1 VRLTKRYA
9 GQRFKPNLKQNP
21 FKCYSSIVLVFVSS
35 EQLVI
40 RIKSGVPMYIGS
52 LQQQPPLVEW
62 QALTGSGSSIT
73 DKIQD
78 QCSRDTLKNAEEVP
92 MVAGGIERWSVFQ
105 TEVEEKRRQVGN
117 PQIIIVVIIITTTTS
132 ALNASNS
139 PGLLHHPN
147 PIIHRLSTPRTC
159 HRRNSHIRVLTLFW
173 RETAS
178 SRRAHRQSCREVE
191 GHWRG
196 S

>member
-1 VRLTKRYA
+1 MQASV
-9 GQRFKPNLKQNP
+9 FKLNLKQNP
-21 FKCYSSIVLVFVSS
+21 FKCYSSIVLVFVLR
-35 EQLVI
+35 EQSVI

-105 TEVEEKRRQVGN
+105 TEVEEKGGRWAIHKSSSSSSSS
-117 PQIIIVVIIITTTTS
+117 PPPP
-132 ALNASNS
+132 AL
-139 PGLLHHPN
+139 
-147 PIIHRLSTPRTC
+147 
-159 HRRNSHIRVLTLFW
+159 
-173 RETAS
+173 
-178 SRRAHRQSCREVE
+178 
-191 GHWRG
+191 
-196 S
+196 